1 MVPVNQTGGRHA
13 VAVVRVQGRGQL
25 TLPASFRKAVGVR
38 PGDVLLLEER
48 GPGHFEVRVLSR
60 RSLLDFPR
68 IDLDHFDMSS
78 AREQMESELAAEGV
92 DEPAAHQA
100 NGNKETA
107 ARDEVTAGRDA

>member
-1 MVPVNQTGGRHA
+1 MAATRMQGGRHA

-25 TLPASFRKAVGVR
+25 TLPAAFRKAVGVK

-68 IDLDHFDMSS
+68 VDVKGFDMRS
-78 AREQMESELAAEGV
+78 AREEMERELAEEAMDGPQGTADGAREV
-92 DEPAAHQA
+92 AA
-100 NGNKETA
+100 T
-107 ARDEVTAGRDA
+107 RDV

>member
-1 MVPVNQTGGRHA
+1 MAATRRKRGRHA

-25 TLPASFRKAVGVR
+25 TLPASFRKAVGVK

-68 IDLDHFDMSS
+68 VDVEGFDMRS
-78 AREQMESELAAEGV
+78 AREEMERELAEEAMDSPQGITDGALEV
-92 DEPAAHQA
+92 AA
-100 NGNKETA
+100 T
-107 ARDEVTAGRDA
+107 RDA